1 MQFETRGGITLR
13 ICLFLEGSY
22 PHVTGGVS
30 TWAQMLIKNMP
41 EFEFIIY
48 SIGAEEKYRGAYKY
62 KLPDN
67 VVSVQEVFLDE
78 MLKEKGRYG
87 KKYRLTKDEVINLK
101 SLITGQKVQW
111 NYIFKLMAEKKIKN
125 EMDFF
130 MSYNFFD
137 ILREAYTEKFSSI
150 PFTEFFW
157 TVRSMLVPL
166 FFLLNNKLP
175 KADLYHSAANG
186 YAGLLAT
193 MAKFI
198 YKKPMLLTEHGI
210 YSREREE
217 EIIKSTWAKGY
228 FKDMWIKFFY
238 NICNC
243 VYELSDEVL
252 TLFEKN
258 KEIEIELGCPAEK
271 IKIVPNGID
280 VEAFASIESKEPEE
294 NLHQCDYINI
304 ATITRIVPIKDIKTM
319 IQSFNF
325 IKNVIKN
332 VKFFIFGPTDE
343 DEEYF
348 LECKRLADRLGL
360 DNLTFTGKVDV
371 RDYIKD
377 MDILVMTS
385 ISEGQPFVILEGMAA
400 KKPFVVTDVGGCQE
414 LLYGNNDG
422 FGKAGLVEP
431 VMDIEKIAKAII
443 RLCRNDELRKKM
455 GENGFNRVSNLYGYK
470 KCVESYRAIY
480 QRFSK

>member
-1 MQFETRGGITLR
+1 LK

-30 TWAQMLIKNMP
+30 TWVQMLIKNMP

-48 SIGAEEKYRGAYKY
+48 SIGAEEKYRGIYKY

-67 VVSVQEVFLDE
+67 VTAAHEVFLDE
-78 MLKEKGRYG
+78 MLKEKGAYG
-87 KKYRLTKDEVINLK
+87 KRYKLSKDEIISLK
-101 SLITGQKVQW
+101 SLITGEKVDW
-111 NYIFKLMAEKKIKN
+111 SHIFKLMAEKRIKN
-125 EMDFF
+125 ALDFF

-137 ILREAYTEKFSSI
+137 ILREGYMEKFSSV

-166 FFLLNNKLP
+166 FFLLNSKLIN
-175 KADLYHSAANG
+175 ADLYHSAANG

-198 YKKPMLLTEHGI
+198 YKKPMILTEHGI

-238 NICNC
+238 NICSC

-258 KEIEIELGCPAEK
+258 KEIEIELGCSAEK
-271 IKIVPNGID
+271 INIVPNGID
-280 VEAFASIESKEPEE
+280 IKAFASAESGELMVDAKRDG
-294 NLHQCDYINI
+294 LINI

-319 IQSFNF
+319 IQSFNYV
-325 IKNVIKN
+325 KNVIKN

-348 LECKRLADRLGL
+348 LECKHLADRLGL
-360 DNLTFTGKVDV
+360 DGLTFTGKVDV
-371 RDYIKD
+371 MDYIKN
-377 MDILVMTS
+377 MDVLVMTS

-400 KKPFVVTDVGGCQE
+400 KKPFVTTDVGGCRE
-414 LLYGNNDG
+414 LLYGNDDG

-443 RLCRNDELRKKM
+443 RLCRDSQLRKKM
-455 GENGFNRVSNLYGYK
+455 GENGFNRVSSLYGYE

-480 QRFSK
+480 RHFLK